1 MNGGQYLLIPGPT
14 PVPERVARAMNRP
27 MINHRGPE
35 FRAIY
40 DEVVA
45 GVKTIYRTRQ
55 NLVIYPSSGTGGLE
69 AAVSN
74 FIAPGDKVLA
84 ISIGIFGDRFADIA
98 RTFGAQVDQISF
110 PWGKSADPM
119 LIKEKLEADTGHE
132 IKAVL
137 MTHNETS
144 TGAFNDI
151 KAIRDAM
158 GDHPAL
164 TLVDSVSGLA
174 AVDLRMDEWGL
185 DVVISGSQKAFM
197 IPPGLSFMA
206 FSDRALE
213 QHHHCK
219 NSCFYWDVD
228 KGLEYQ
234 KKGQTPFT
242 PPVSL
247 YFGLQEAVRMMLEEG
262 VEEIIARH
270 GHYRKLVRESIRSM
284 GLKLL
289 TDDQAASPAVTS
301 VVAPEGVG
309 SNTIRQYMLDNF
321 NIVLAGGQRELDDVI
336 FRIGHLGYVKDLD
349 LLTVIAALE
358 ITLLQLNVPIKRGA
372 GLLTAQECIAQGL
385 SR

>member
-262 VEEIIARH
+262 VDEIIARH